1 MIYTNVLKTNPIC
14 YKIVYKDW
22 PKEKQ
27 HQSHFLGYM
36 RKSESHIV
44 FKDMPCQIK
53 IYWFIS
59 RVMVK
64 CESCNA

>member
-44 FKDMPCQIK
+44 FKDTPC
-53 IYWFIS
+53 
-59 RVMVK
+59 
-64 CESCNA
+64 